1 MTRFGITAF
10 SAATIALLAS
20 LGGDARAETQVIQ
33 QVLDR
38 VTVFNLGTALE
49 MKFDAADQRPP
60 DFFNFDL
67 VESSGLGSCQLNG
80 SRGLYCLDGRDVRRW
95 QDPADGGP
103 GLVEF
108 SCANPA
114 LQLDARRGNPCSAI
128 AVAQNG
134 DLWISG
140 RRSNAYQLIKLVRKD
155 ADGHC
160 SEGSTLSPTNGVPAH
175 YCFQQYASGRPLLN
189 KLVVVEGEEAEKFDP
204 GTGVPSGGVLGLDV
218 RNAVTYFGP
227 SPDAMPVDLV
237 AGKTDWGLG
246 NKEALLDLALLQ
258 VANGSSTGD
267 QTDNYLLAI
276 SSTGRVLARQTDQ
289 VAAATTIE
297 AFDVPAERT
306 APTAPPPAQCDTS
319 GQRYGIA
326 ASTKSGRVYVTDR
339 NYCQVL
345 ALQPAGPPF
354 MGLVNV
360 PDDNSSLGADLTLAT
375 AYDNP
380 DPSAPVSDSG
390 TYPPDGATVAP
401 GIVINLTECV
411 GSCTLIAD
419 EANEAAA
426 SLFAVELNSPESRMV
441 LYQVR
446 NIPDCRYVPT
456 DPDCIGKDA
465 VFTPPGKPAVAA
477 EQYLDVARLL
487 PPDVTSQFPSI
498 DTPPPGLPPLLIS
511 PQYRGQSSTTKN
523 YRFGAI
529 FAIPEPGVVFKNVFE
544 LEFDIE
550 KLADS
555 ELGCRLGY
563 GPQTPLADLLR
574 WDVATWVSE
583 RFIAPGGPYGLATQ
597 YESAPGT
604 MAPNKYRYVDTIINT
619 GCRNPLKSKGT
630 GFSMI
635 AYDLEIAHNP
645 ILGGDDQDDIFARL
659 VDKLFQ
665 DLKLAQTELTCP
677 GGVDTATSDPLSD
690 SVCSSL
696 GSTLLNAEDKLAKC
710 IAATQQ
716 PKTSAVD
723 QNCQA
728 FETQF
733 SAYRSQLAA
742 IGPASATLDPANRI
756 GGLKARS
763 ETLWHVY
770 VERFLPSV
778 PQGGFSP
785 SPTP

>member
-1 MTRFGITAF
+1 MTRFGIAAV
-10 SAATIALLAS
+10 SAATIALLSSPGAH
-20 LGGDARAETQVIQ
+20 AQAETQVIQ

-38 VTVFNLGTALE
+38 VAVFNRGTALE
-49 MKFDAADQRPP
+49 MKFDVSDERPP
-60 DFFNFDL
+60 DFLNFNL
-67 VESSGLGSCQLNG
+67 VESAGLGSCQLNG

-103 GLVEF
+103 GQVEF
-108 SCANPA
+108 SCANSA
-114 LQLDARRGNPCSAI
+114 LQLDVKRADTCSAI

-134 DLWISG
+134 DVWISG
-140 RRSNAYQLIKLVRKD
+140 RRGSAYQLIKLVRKD
-155 ADGHC
+155 ANGAC
-160 SEGSTLSPTNGVPAH
+160 SEGSTLSPTNGVPAQ
-175 YCFQQYASGRPLLN
+175 YCFRPYASGRPLLY
-189 KLVVVEGEEAEKFDP
+189 KLVVVEGEEAERFDA
-204 GTGVPSGGVLGLDV
+204 GTGAPAAGVLGLDV
-218 RNAVTYFGP
+218 RNAVTYFGTTP
-227 SPDAMPVDLV
+227 NATPVDLV
-237 AGKTDWGLG
+237 AGKTAWGLG
-246 NKEALLDLALLQ
+246 SKETLLDLALLQ
-258 VANGSSTGD
+258 VANEAAPGD
-267 QTDNYLLAI
+267 QTDNYLLVM
-276 SSTGRVLARQTDQ
+276 SSTGRVLARQTDRF
-289 VAAATTIE
+289 APAMTIE
-297 AFDVPAERT
+297 AFNVPVERSE
-306 APTAPPPAQCDTS
+306 PTAPLTAQCDTS
-319 GQRYGIA
+319 AQRYGIA
-326 ASTKSGRVYVTDR
+326 ASAKSGRVYLTDR
-339 NYCQVL
+339 NFCQVM

-354 MGLVNV
+354 SGLVNV
-360 PDDNSSLGADLTLAT
+360 PDASSAGADLTRAT
-375 AYDNP
+375 THAG
-380 DPSAPVSDSG
+380 SG

-401 GIVINLTECV
+401 GIVIDLTECV

-419 EANEAAA
+419 EINGAAA

-456 DPDCIGKDA
+456 EPDCVGKGA
-465 VFTPPGKPAVAA
+465 VFTPPGKPAIAA
-477 EQYLDVARLL
+477 EQYLDVAKLL
-487 PPDVTSQFPSI
+487 PPDITSQFPAT
-498 DTPPPGLPPLLIS
+498 DTPPPGLPPLMIS
-511 PQYRGQSSTTKN
+511 PQYRGQSSTSKN

-555 ELGCRLGY
+555 QLGCVLGY
-563 GPQTPLADLLR
+563 GPQTPLADLLS

-583 RFIAPGGPYGLATQ
+583 RFIAPGGPYGLAAQ
-597 YESAPGT
+597 YAG
-604 MAPNKYRYVDTIINT
+604 APNKYRYVDTIINT

-645 ILGGDDQDDIFARL
+645 TPGDDQDDIFARL
-659 VDKLFQ
+659 VAKLFQ
-665 DLKLAQTELTCP
+665 DLKLAQTELACP
-677 GGVDTATSDPLSD
+677 SGVDGVGSDPLSN
-690 SVCSSL
+690 STCSSL
-696 GSTLLNAEDKLAKC
+696 GSSLLNTEDKLTKC
-710 IAATQQ
+710 IAATRQ

-742 IGPASATLDPANRI
+742 IGPATATLDPANRI

-778 PQGGFSP
+778 PQGGFSQ
-785 SPTP
+785 PTP

>member
-1 MTRFGITAF
+1 MTRSGTAAV
-10 SAATIALLAS
+10 SAALIALLPSIGAHAQA
-20 LGGDARAETQVIQ
+20 DTQVIQ

-38 VTVFNLGTALE
+38 VAVFNRGTALE
-49 MKFDAADQRPP
+49 MKFDAPDERPP
-60 DFFNFDL
+60 DFYNFDL

-103 GLVEF
+103 GQVEF
-108 SCANPA
+108 SCANSA
-114 LQLDARRGNPCSAI
+114 LQLDVRRADTCSAI

-134 DLWISG
+134 DVWISG
-140 RRSNAYQLIKLVRKD
+140 RRGSAYQLIKLVRKD
-155 ADGHC
+155 ANGAC
-160 SEGSTLSPTNGVPAH
+160 SEGSTLSPTNGVPAQ
-175 YCFQQYASGRPLLN
+175 YCFRQYASGRPLLY
-189 KLVVVEGEEAEKFDP
+189 KLVVVEGEEAERFDA
-204 GTGVPSGGVLGLDV
+204 GTGAPAAGVLGLDV

-227 SPDAMPVDLV
+227 TPGATPIDLV
-237 AGKTDWGLG
+237 AGKTAWGLG
-246 NKEALLDLALLQ
+246 TKESLLDLALLQ
-258 VANGSSTGD
+258 VANGAVTGD
-267 QTDNYLLAI
+267 QTDNFLLAM

-289 VAAATTIE
+289 FAPATTIE
-297 AFDVPAERT
+297 AFNVPDERDAPA
-306 APTAPPPAQCDTS
+306 APTPEQCDAAA
-319 GQRYGIA
+319 QRYGIA
-326 ASTKSGRVYVTDR
+326 ASAKSGRVYVTDR
-339 NYCQVL
+339 NYCQVM

-380 DPSAPVSDSG
+380 DPTAPVADTG

-401 GIVINLTECV
+401 GIVINLIECV
-411 GSCTLIAD
+411 GSCTLIA
-419 EANEAAA
+419 NEMNEPAA

-456 DPDCIGKDA
+456 DPDCVGKDA
-465 VFTPPGKPAVAA
+465 VFTPPGKPAIAA
-477 EQYLDVARLL
+477 EQYLDVAKLL
-487 PPDVTSQFPSI
+487 PPDITSQFPAT

-511 PQYRGQSSTTKN
+511 PQYRGQSSTEKN

-550 KLADS
+550 ALADS

-583 RFIAPGGPYGLATQ
+583 RFIAPGGPYGLAAQ
-597 YESAPGT
+597 YAGT
-604 MAPNKYRYVDTIINT
+604 PNKYRYVDTIINT

-635 AYDLEIAHNP
+635 AYDLEIAYNP
-645 ILGGDDQDDIFARL
+645 IPGGDDQDDIFARL
-659 VDKLFQ
+659 VAKLFQ
-665 DLKLAQTELTCP
+665 DLKVAQTELACP
-677 GGVDTATSDPLSD
+677 SGVDGAGSDPLSN
-690 SVCSSL
+690 STCSSL
-696 GSTLLNAEDKLAKC
+696 GSSLLNAEDKLTKC
-710 IAATQQ
+710 IAATRQ

-742 IGPASATLDPANRI
+742 IGPATAILDPANRI

-770 VERFLPSV
+770 GERFLPSV
-778 PQGGFSP
+778 PQGGFSQ
-785 SPTP
+785 PTP

>member
-38 VTVFNLGTALE
+38 VAVFNLGTALE

-67 VESSGLGSCQLNG
+67 VESIGLGSCQLNG

-108 SCANPA
+108 SCTNPA

-134 DLWISG
+134 DVWISG

-155 ADGHC
+155 ADGNC
-160 SEGSTLSPTNGVPAH
+160 SDGSTLSPTNGVPAQ

-189 KLVVVEGEEAEKFDP
+189 KLVVIEGEEAEKFDP

-267 QTDNYLLAI
+267 QTDNYLLAM

-289 VAAATTIE
+289 FAAATTIE

-306 APTAPPPAQCDTS
+306 ASTAPPPAQCDTS
-319 GQRYGIA
+319 VQRYGIA

-339 NYCQVL
+339 NYCQVM

-380 DPSAPVSDSG
+380 DPTAPVSDSG

-419 EANEAAA
+419 EANGAAA

-456 DPDCIGKDA
+456 DPDCVGKGA
-465 VFTPPGKPAVAA
+465 VFTPPGKPEIAA

-487 PPDVTSQFPSI
+487 PPDVTSQFPAT

-583 RFIAPGGPYGLATQ
+583 RFIAPGGPYGLAPQ

-604 MAPNKYRYVDTIINT
+604 TAPNKYRYVDTIINT

-635 AYDLEIAHNP
+635 AYDLEIAYNP

-659 VDKLFQ
+659 VGKLFE
-665 DLKLAQTELTCP
+665 DLKLAQTELACP
-677 GGVDTATSDPLSD
+677 SGVDTATSDPLSD

-778 PQGGFSP
+778 PQGGFSQL
-785 SPTP
+785 PTP